1 MIDGRTDVNAI
12 NAEAIQ
18 VEAINAL
25 LPQTQ
30 CTKCGYSGCKPY
42 AEAIATG
49 AAINRCPPGGPTTII
64 RLAELTGQPVQA
76 LDPDV
81 GAHLPQQLAVI
92 REAECIGCTKCIQAC
107 PVDAIIGAA
116 KLMHTVIAADCT
128 GCDLCVE
135 PCPVDCIDMISVA
148 DTVAAPSADQSR
160 QWRSRYEARQKR
172 LARLHDQ
179 LQQRRLLRL
188 QDKLAALDR
197 GEEIQRPASAA
208 PGLPERV
215 RQRTPEQLRADIEAA
230 VARTR
235 ARKAAAR
242 DNTPGPSTDSQGDR
256 N

>member
-1 MIDGRTDVNAI
+1 M
-12 NAEAIQ
+12 
-18 VEAINAL
+18 EAINAL

-30 CTKCGYSGCKPY
+30 CTKCGYSGCRPY
-42 AEAIATG
+42 AEAIAAGT
-49 AAINRCPPGGPTTII
+49 AINRCPPGGPTTII
-64 RLAELTGQPVQA
+64 QLAELTGQPAQP
-76 LDPDV
+76 LDPEV
-81 GAHLPQQLAVI
+81 GVHVPQQLAVI

-116 KLMHTVIAADCT
+116 KLMHTVVAADCT

-148 DTVAAPSADQSR
+148 DTVAAPSPEQSH
-160 QWRSRYEARQKR
+160 QWRARYEARQQR
-172 LARLHDQ
+172 LARQ
-179 LQQRRLLRL
+179 QEKLQQRRLLRL

-197 GEEIQRPASAA
+197 GENIQREASADQSLA
-208 PGLPERV
+208 AQV

-235 ARKAAAR
+235 ARK
-242 DNTPGPSTDSQGDR
+242 GDQ